1 MGSWEQDGNSL
12 EGSNRWIV
20 FAPFP
25 LYTLKLSCFHGMM
38 SHLGSSTRF
47 SLLWGGRWS

>member
-1 MGSWEQDGNSL
+1 MGSWEQDGSSL

-25 LYTLKLSCFHGMM
+25 LYRLKLSCFREMM
-38 SHLGSSTRF
+38 SHLGSSARF
-47 SLLWGGRWS
+47 PLPWGGRWS